1 MNWKDL
7 LNAAQNASTEQIDK
21 VLGEG
26 SADLI
31 KQRLTKGVDATTKEI
46 DNVLGKGA
54 SALVKGMDATK
65 KEVDDLLGKGSSKLI
80 KEGMKSSGKS
90 TVKSTAK
97 GAAKGAGKGI
107 AAVGVLL
114 LANDIRQAYADGGV
128 DEIKRQ
134 IPMWTAEYG
143 GGAVGAALGTFAGG
157 LTGNPLVAGGAGVVG
172 GIIGSLAT
180 PKLLGLT
187 DEQAQ
192 EVKKGIEQTI
202 PKSPS
207 QTTPTNMG
215 TGKNYVGFDRGATGL
230 IPSNKDMQNLIVKIA
245 QEEGVDPAVALA
257 MAQQESG
264 FNPKAISEAGAIGV
278 MQLMPA
284 TAKELGV
291 DPYNTEQNIRG
302 GLRYLK
308 QQMKTFDNSLSKALA
323 AYNAGAGSVMK
334 YGGVPPKEFANGQTY
349 NYVNNI
355 SNLIPRYREALQ
367 GGQFNTANVPAS
379 TGGGSNNNPPTNT
392 ASTGGAGQPS
402 ANDIFMTLLMNKMFG
417 NPTPSDVTQALK
429 NAQDIYNSTVGE
441 TVTADDINKALS
453 GDGTQSQVDGM
464 NKILMDAYTRMQQAS
479 SPSYMYQGD
488 VVNPSGYYV
497 DIDKLKRDQQS
508 DLMTKLYEYH
518 SGLSQTAPNQAEI
531 RLANALANYQANIAN
546 QAGVPYQDYIT
557 AMEARRTA
565 DVANSK
571 FLAEQALKVGIQ
583 QMIEQ
588 NNRAKILK
596 DLYTGQQDNITTLAN
611 TLLQG
616 NNQLNNTN
624 MQGTNQLINTWLSGQ
639 NTLANTDLSG
649 QYDLTQ
655 EKMKQNNPYTN
666 FGKVGS
672 ALAPMFYNNPQGAAA
687 AIQSMSPQLLKQV
700 FPNMTPEAA
709 KQLGGS
715 GNNYN
720 PNQASQS
727 GLFNAFWNSL
737 RGLQANEE

>member
-7 LNAAQNASTEQIDK
+7 LNAAQNASAEQIDK

-54 SALVKGMDATK
+54 SALVKGVDATK
-65 KEVDDLLGKGSSKLI
+65 KEVDDLLGKGTSKLI

-97 GAAKGAGKGI
+97 GAAKGAGKGV

-114 LANDIRQAYADGGV
+114 LANDIRQAYSKGGI
-128 DEIKRQ
+128 DEVVKQ
-134 IPMWTAEYG
+134 IPTWTAEYG
-143 GGAVGAALGTFAGG
+143 GGAVGAAIGTFAGG
-157 LTGNPLVAGGAGVVG
+157 LTGNPLVAGGAGVAG
-172 GIIGSLAT
+172 GIIGALAT

-230 IPSNKDMQNLIVKIA
+230 IPSNKDTQNLIVKIA

-264 FNPKAISEAGAIGV
+264 FNPKAISETGAIGV

-308 QQMKTFDNSLSKALA
+308 QQMKTFDNSLNKALA
-323 AYNAGAGSVMK
+323 AYNAGAGNVMK

-367 GGQFNTANVPAS
+367 GGQFNTANVPVN

-392 ASTGGAGQPS
+392 TSTGGTGQPS
-402 ANDIFMTLLMNKMFG
+402 SNDIFMTLLMNKMFG
-417 NPTPSDVTQALK
+417 APTASDATQALK
-429 NAQDIYNSTVGE
+429 DAQNIYNSIVGS

-453 GDGTQSQVDGM
+453 GDGIQSQVDGM

-488 VVNPSGYYV
+488 VVNPSGYNV
-497 DIDKLKRDQQS
+497 DMERLQREQQRNLTNQLYAFNAGLTQQAPDQAKMLL
-508 DLMTKLYEYH
+508 D
-518 SGLSQTAPNQAEI
+518 
-531 RLANALANYQANIAN
+531 NALTNYQVNIAN

-565 DVANSK
+565 DVANNQ

-624 MQGTNQLINTWLSGQ
+624 MQGTNQLINTWLTGQ
-639 NTLANTDLSG
+639 NTIANTDLGG
-649 QYDLTQ
+649 QYDLAQ
-655 EKMKQNNPYTN
+655 EQMKQNNPYTN

-672 ALAPMFYNNPQGAAA
+672 ALSPMFYNNPQGAAA

-709 KQLGGS
+709 KQLGGM

-727 GLFNAFWNSL
+727 GLFNAFWNSI